1 MFIGREKELATLN
14 KLYGEA
20 TFQLFILYGRRRV
33 GKTTLLKEFCRNKNA
48 IFYSAE
54 QSNTKNNLDK
64 FSDIVFEHYNEKTLE
79 PFASWENALTYIDEK
94 QNKERLILV
103 LDEFPY
109 LAQNN
114 PAMMSMLQHLIDHRL
129 QNGRLFIVLCGSYMG
144 FMEKEVLG
152 AKSPLFGRRTAQLHM
167 KSFDYLTSSL
177 FLQNYSNE
185 EKIMFYG
192 AFGGTAMYLHQI
204 NSSKSFKENVIN
216 LFMTPTGYLFEE
228 PRLLIKQELQE
239 TGVYSAIIEA
249 IALGASKANE
259 ISTKT
264 GEETAKCIKYINTL
278 NELGILYKE
287 IPFGEKDTSRKT
299 LYGISDL
306 MFRFW
311 YRYVS
316 NNITLIETDA
326 SEIVWGRKIEGDYSN
341 YMGYVFEKVCKEY
354 LLRKNS
360 RGELPILFTNIGRWW
375 GTDSKTK
382 SQVEI
387 DIVAQD
393 GNDYLFGECK
403 WRNEKIDY
411 NVLEQ
416 LRLKA
421 NVFKAKRDNTYFALF
436 SKSGFSDTVLNE
448 AAKDESILLY
458 SLGDLF
464 A

>member
-1 MFIGREKELATLN
+1 
-14 KLYGEA
+14 
-20 TFQLFILYGRRRV
+20 
-33 GKTTLLKEFCRNKNA
+33 
-48 IFYSAE
+48 
-54 QSNTKNNLDK
+54 
-64 FSDIVFEHYNEKTLE
+64 
-79 PFASWENALTYIDEK
+79 
-94 QNKERLILV
+94 V

-114 PAMMSMLQHLIDHRL
+114 LPMMSMLQHLIDHRL

-177 FLQNYSNE
+177 FLQDYANE
-185 EKIMFYG
+185 EKLMFYG
-192 AFGGTAMYLHQI
+192 AFGGTAMYLRQI
-204 NSSKSFKENVIN
+204 NSNKTFKENIID

-239 TGVYSAIIEA
+239 TGVYSAIIES
-249 IALGASKANE
+249 IAMGASKANE

-278 NELGILYKE
+278 CELGIVYKE
-287 IPFGEKDTSRKT
+287 IPFGEKETSRKT
-299 LYGISDL
+299 IYGISDF

-326 SEIVWGRKIEGDYSN
+326 SEIVWSRKIETDYNN
-341 YMGYVFEKVCKEY
+341 YMGHVFEKVCKEY
-354 LLRKNS
+354 LLRRNS
-360 RGELPILFTNIGRWW
+360 KGELPILFTNIGRWW

-393 GNDYLFGECK
+393 GKDYLFGECK

-411 NVLEQ
+411 SVLEQ

-421 NVFKAKRDNTYFALF
+421 DIFNSKRDNTYFALF
-436 SKSGFSDTVLNE
+436 SKRGFSDAVLSE
-448 AAKDESILLY
+448 AAKNENILLY

-464 A
+464 YLSTK

>member
-192 AFGGTAMYLHQI
+192 AFGGTAMYLNQI

-326 SEIVWGRKIEGDYSN
+326 SEIVWSRKIEVDYSN
-341 YMGYVFEKVCKEY
+341 YTGYVFEKVCKEY

-360 RGELPILFTNIGRWW
+360 RGDLPILFTNIGRWW

-403 WRNEKIDY
+403 WRNEKLDY

-436 SKSGFSDTVLNE
+436 SKSGFSDAVLNE

>member
-1 MFIGREKELATLN
+1 
-14 KLYGEA
+14 
-20 TFQLFILYGRRRV
+20 
-33 GKTTLLKEFCRNKNA
+33 
-48 IFYSAE
+48 
-54 QSNTKNNLDK
+54 
-64 FSDIVFEHYNEKTLE
+64 
-79 PFASWENALTYIDEK
+79 
-94 QNKERLILV
+94 
-103 LDEFPY
+103 
-109 LAQNN
+109 
-114 PAMMSMLQHLIDHRL
+114 
-129 QNGRLFIVLCGSYMG
+129 
-144 FMEKEVLG
+144 
-152 AKSPLFGRRTAQLHM
+152 M

-192 AFGGTAMYLHQI
+192 AFGGTAMYLNQI

-299 LYGISDL
+299 LYGISDM

-326 SEIVWGRKIEGDYSN
+326 SETVWSRKIEGDYSN

-360 RGELPILFTNIGRWW
+360 RGDLPILFTNIGRWW

-393 GNDYLFGECK
+393 GNAYLFGECK

-421 NVFKAKRDNTYFALF
+421 NVFKAKRDSTYFALF
-436 SKSGFSDTVLNE
+436 SKSGFSDAVLNE